1 MSSIGRMTAR
11 VWIIELKESY
21 PDGMGGHNRTKEK
34 VKQCWAA
41 VTELQEARTGAM
53 HNEETT
59 QGAEFLIR
67 AGSYKITVKHLIEYN
82 GQQYN
87 IHSVTEDYKH
97 RTQTVVGYA
106 KA

>member
-1 MSSIGRMTAR
+1 
-11 VWIIELKESY
+11 
-21 PDGMGGHNRTKEK
+21 
-34 VKQCWAA
+34 
-41 VTELQEARTGAM
+41 M

-67 AGSYKITVKHLIEYN
+67 AGSYKITVKHLIEYK